1 MNHRRS
7 ISAQGF
13 RIRTSNER
21 FIMSKKSKVPKLPEL
36 KCLLKT
42 PHPQHEWMFHYNDTP
57 IDRIC
62 PGLKDED
69 DG

>member
-1 MNHRRS
+1 
-7 ISAQGF
+7 
-13 RIRTSNER
+13 
-21 FIMSKKSKVPKLPEL
+21 MSKKSNAPKLPEL

-42 PHPQHEWMFHYNDTP
+42 PHPPHEWMFHYNDTP